1 MEIKIKSYIKDTG
14 PYFTRDWFDDI
25 MQQYQNK
32 WERVQVIG
40 LGSVLITTITF
51 AAAFTIPGGYNQEDG
66 TPILGRKYIF
76 KAFVLANAQSFIQA
90 FTSLFI
96 LISSVLVDPNVVD
109 LQYATYTFIAA
120 AGCMVMAFGLGS
132 YVLLVPVSKPIAI
145 IVLVY
150 SLQLGSPFMYPALE
164 FSKYWFGKILNI
176 YHLQKLLVQHM
187 PEEAAKD
194 IAKFIENFVAGVG
207 LSKLLVF
214 ELMTV
219 SYLAIFILALV

>member
-14 PYFTRDWFDDI
+14 PYFTREWFDDI

-90 FTSLFI
+90 FTSLFT
-96 LISSVLVDPNVVD
+96 LISSALVDPNVVD

-164 FSKYWFGKILNI
+164 ISKYWFGKFLNI
-176 YHLQKLLVQHM
+176 YQLLVQYM
-187 PEEAAKD
+187 PEEAAK
-194 IAKFIENFVAGVG
+194 IIENFFAGRVG
-207 LSKLLVF
+207 LSKFLVF